1 MVIQP
6 PLALQLREAVACCS
20 GESLWCL
27 GDSPCVSITDIFCN
41 SKDVAG
47 PSVSQGAERTL
58 MLEIV
63 VEPKWFQG
71 ALGKKLLSLGELG
84 PFRSEMCKDSSC
96 RNCQLE

>member
-47 PSVSQGAERTL
+47 PSVSQGAERSPNAGNCGGTQMVSGCL
-58 MLEIV
+58 GQETVKLGRV
-63 VEPKWFQG
+63 GFFQ
-71 ALGKKLLSLGELG
+71 K
-84 PFRSEMCKDSSC
+84 
-96 RNCQLE
+96 